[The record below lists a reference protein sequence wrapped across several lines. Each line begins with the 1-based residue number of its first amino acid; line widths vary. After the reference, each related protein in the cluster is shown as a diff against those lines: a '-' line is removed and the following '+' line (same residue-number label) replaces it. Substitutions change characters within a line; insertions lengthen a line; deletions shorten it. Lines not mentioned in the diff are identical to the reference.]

1 MTVFSSRIWCW
12 ECSQGKDKA
21 LIFSRA
27 SHLALS
33 SVTTALH
40 LVSDRGKTSVVWLT
54 VVETSTHRAKIPHPC
69 LSALNMVRRA
79 RWLVGFPAFHLRLTQ
94 LYFLNLHTREFTCRH
109 WRWPIET
116 NTCSDLPPQTRQFDR
131 LVVSEV
137 LDIWSE
143 AVDESATHYIR
154 NTLYPVN
161 YIGRKLGVPNKHNT
175 CTHKWTHW
183 QINSSRRTI
192 QTEIE

>member
-131 LVVSEV
+131 LVGFYRRF
-137 LDIWSE
+137 WTFE
-143 AVDESATHYIR
+143 AKLLMNQQHTISATHDIQ
-154 NTLYPVN
+154 L
-161 YIGRKLGVPNKHNT
+161 GR
-175 CTHKWTHW
+175 W
-183 QINSSRRTI
+183 QETRSPE
-192 QTEIE
+192 QA

>member
-79 RWLVGFPAFHLRLTQ
+79 RWLVRFPAFHLRLTQ
-94 LYFLNLHTREFTCRH
+94 LYFLNLHTQEFMCRH

-116 NTCSDLPPQTRQFDR
+116 NTCSGLPQKHGN
-131 LVVSEV
+131 LIGW
-137 LDIWSE
+137 LDFIGASAHLKWSCWWI
-143 AVDESATHYIR
+143 H
-154 NTLYPVN
+154 NTVYPV
-161 YIGRKLGVPNKHNT
+161 G
-175 CTHKWTHW
+175 
-183 QINSSRRTI
+183 
-192 QTEIE
+192 